1 LLIEQNQRLIQGGL
15 EQKKPSSSKPK
26 LLHMKTTIALAML
39 FCVSSLCTQAQI
51 VDRTKEKAEN
61 KTNNRIDN
69 RIDKGIDKGLDS
81 IENLFKKKNKKKKG
95 SDSEK
100 SNESNNQDQTN
111 SAGENSMDMGA
122 FFGGGGSIEPSYEF
136 QHAVH
141 VDISSSDKK
150 GETFDQDMIMYS
162 NDEGG
167 QGAFV
172 MSMEQEGAQE
182 SVAIFDFEKKQMITL
197 VDASGM
203 KMAMVMKM
211 DPAAYQSDE
220 ETTSTEDTPE
230 YTKTGRSKEILG
242 YTCDEYLM
250 EDEEQ
255 STQLWMSREV
265 VVDLFQAFSAYAMQN
280 EKQSAP
286 SPQTE
291 MSGTMMEMTSTSKK
305 HSKEK
310 TTWKVTK
317 IEKDVDTS
325 ISTEGYSVMGG

>member
-1 LLIEQNQRLIQGGL
+1 
-15 EQKKPSSSKPK
+15 
-26 LLHMKTTIALAML
+26 MKTTIAIAML
-39 FCVSSLCTQAQI
+39 LCVSSLCTQAQI

-69 RIDKGIDKGLDS
+69 RIDKGLDKGLDS

-100 SNESNNQDQTN
+100 AADSQEQNQEN
-111 SAGENSMDMGA
+111 SAGENGMDMSA
-122 FFGGGGSIEPSYEF
+122 FFGGGGSIEPSYQF

-211 DPAAYQSDE
+211 DPEAYQNDDE
-220 ETTSTEDTPE
+220 PSNTEDIPE
-230 YTKTGRSKEILG
+230 YKKTGRSKEILG
-242 YTCDEYLM
+242 YTCDEYIM
-250 EDEEQ
+250 EDEDQ
-255 STQLWMSREV
+255 TMQMWMSREV

-280 EKQSAP
+280 KAQTAP
-286 SPQTE
+286 QPEME

-310 TTWKVTK
+310 TVWKITK
-317 IEKDVDTS
+317 IEQDVNTS